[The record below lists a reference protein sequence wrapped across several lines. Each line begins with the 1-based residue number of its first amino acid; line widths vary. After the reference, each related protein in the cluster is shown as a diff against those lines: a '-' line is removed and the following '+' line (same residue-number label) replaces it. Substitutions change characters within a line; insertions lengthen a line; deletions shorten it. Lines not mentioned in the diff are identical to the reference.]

1 MAELN
6 TDEHIQQG
14 QLHLVQI
21 TIVNNDNN
29 NNNKSNNDYTIR
41 FLSVTKRESRI
52 RQNRFRGK
60 EEDKR

>member
-6 TDEHIQQG
+6 TDEYIQQG

-41 FLSVTKRESRI
+41 FLSVTKRERV
-52 RQNRFRGK
+52 
-60 EEDKR
+60 E

>member
-52 RQNRFRGK
+52 R
-60 EEDKR
+60 